1 MAEKVAHYAAK
12 TKEDD
17 EAIATLKKAYE
28 DWSAEDYEGLYDA
41 ELERLEGILT
51 ACEGD
56 AC

>member
-1 MAEKVAHYAAK
+1 MAEKVAHNAAK

-28 DWSAEDYEGLYDA
+28 DWSAEDFEGLYDA